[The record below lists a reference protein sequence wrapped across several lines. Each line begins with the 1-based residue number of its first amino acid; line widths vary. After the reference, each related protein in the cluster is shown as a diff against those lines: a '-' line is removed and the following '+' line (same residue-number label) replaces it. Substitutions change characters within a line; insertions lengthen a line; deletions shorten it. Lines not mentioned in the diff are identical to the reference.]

1 MILRRGRVSRPAYR
15 TPKNGTGDPSPT
27 PCCLGFFMNN
37 IEKQYKTAENLNT
50 RISIH
55 AKYSTNKQPF
65 ADWIVS
71 HYDIAPG
78 AKVLELGCGTGS
90 MWKDNLHLLTGGAEL
105 ILTDFSEGMLET
117 AKGNVQGETVA
128 FRQVDIQNIPW
139 PNGSFD
145 VVIANMML
153 YHVPDLHKGLSEV
166 RRVLKDGGKFYCA
179 TYGIHGITEYVTDL
193 LKDRNVTGAIS
204 TSFTLQNGA
213 ESLGRHFA
221 HVERLD
227 REDGLAITDVGDFA
241 DYIYSLSCLSNIS
254 SVPREALM
262 QVLES
267 RMENGVLYVPKEY
280 GMFICR

>member
-1 MILRRGRVSRPAYR
+1 
-15 TPKNGTGDPSPT
+15 
-27 PCCLGFFMNN
+27 MNN
-37 IEKQYKTAENLNT
+37 IEKQYKTPKNLNT

-78 AKVLELGCGTGS
+78 TKVLELGCGTGS
-90 MWKDNLHLLTGGAEL
+90 MWANNLHLLTGGAEL

-117 AKGNVQGETVA
+117 AKGNVKGETVS

-139 PNGSFD
+139 PDNTFD

-153 YHVPDLHKGLSEV
+153 YHVPDLHKGLAEV
-166 RRVLKDGGKFYCA
+166 RRVLKNGGRFYCA
-179 TYGIHGITEYVTDL
+179 TYGIHGILEYVTDL
-193 LKDRNVTGAIS
+193 LKNMNVTGSIRTA
-204 TSFTLQNGA
+204 FTLQNGP

-227 REDGLAITDVGDFA
+227 REDGLAITDVEDFA
-241 DYIYSLSCLSNIS
+241 DYIYSLSSLTNLDN
-254 SVPREALM
+254 VPREVLM
-262 QVLES
+262 QALES

-280 GMFICR
+280 GMFICH